1 MLISIRDF
9 EPDKGDIILKYTNDE
24 YKDMTKSG
32 ELPES
37 FKVEEVGEQDSD
49 DEVEFHDSSNKTSG
63 NTHYNHLYSQAKF
76 GRI

>member
-1 MLISIRDF
+1 M
-9 EPDKGDIILKYTNDE
+9 K
-24 YKDMTKSG
+24 KSG

-63 NTHYNHLYSQAKF
+63 NTHYNHFCSQAKF
-76 GRI
+76 G